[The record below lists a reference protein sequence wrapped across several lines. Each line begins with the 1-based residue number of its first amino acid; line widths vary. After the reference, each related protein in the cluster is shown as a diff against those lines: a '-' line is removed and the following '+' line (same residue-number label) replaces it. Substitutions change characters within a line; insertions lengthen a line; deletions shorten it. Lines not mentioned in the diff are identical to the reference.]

1 MALGTSVG
9 KDVLELREC
18 DYMVLGGAESPCK
31 CIKGIDSI
39 IGSNKNQLPCSTDR
53 HSLSGVLRSVVI
65 VPRTEE
71 YAFFSSSSP
80 FALMHRS
87 LS

>member
-18 DYMVLGGAESPCK
+18 DYMVLSGAESPCK

-39 IGSNKNQLPCSTDR
+39 IGSNKNQSYLALQTVIPC
-53 HSLSGVLRSVVI
+53 L
-65 VPRTEE
+65 EC
-71 YAFFSSSSP
+71 
-80 FALMHRS
+80 
-87 LS
+87 